1 MDSPEAS
8 PQRKTGPARHSSASH
23 NGHCS
28 NPNGFNNARR
38 YVSYSDRP
46 NYPKRDTCQ
55 KTW

>member
-8 PQRKTGPARHSSASH
+8 PQRKAGPARHSSA
-23 NGHCS
+23 NY
-28 NPNGFNNARR
+28 NPNYNSRNNFNNTRHH
-38 YVSYSDRP
+38 VSCGDKP